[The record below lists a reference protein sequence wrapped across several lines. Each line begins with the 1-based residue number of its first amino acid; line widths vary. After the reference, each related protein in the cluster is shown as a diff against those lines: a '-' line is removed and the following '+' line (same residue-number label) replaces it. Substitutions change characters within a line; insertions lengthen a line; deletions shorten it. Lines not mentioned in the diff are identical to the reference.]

1 VKAVGCKEHI
11 VVGGGRFDAEPVG
24 ESHDAAAS
32 IAAHHPPAAIRIV
45 ELHPEIRHTPRRPL
59 CGPGIIQ
66 NHQTIRPVL
75 PAKLRDALRPAESVH
90 ISPPAVQ
97 NDEVI
102 PGTGHL
108 ICFSLQHLSV

>member
-1 VKAVGCKEHI
+1 VKAVGCKEYI
-11 VVGGGRFDAEPVG
+11 LVGGGSLDAEPVG

-45 ELHPEIRHTPRRPL
+45 ELHPEIGSTPIRRD
-59 CGPGIIQ
+59 GIIQ
-66 NHQTIRPVL
+66 NHQTIRPEL
-75 PAKLRDALRPAESVH
+75 PAKLRDMLRPAESVH
-90 ISPPAVQ
+90 IGPPAVQ